1 MPTPATHVDRV
12 YELLRGDILAG
23 HFAPGERLK
32 FAELQTAYQASAG
45 TAREALTRL
54 AEQGLVVA
62 KPQSGYSVWPLSL
75 PDLQDLTALR
85 KDIEGLALT
94 YAMARADLAWH
105 AQLVGAHHVL
115 EQTPQFGSDPET
127 GAEQL
132 RDEWAIAH
140 KEFHRTLLAG
150 CGNRRLLDFS
160 TSLRTSIDLYLRWAC
175 PAGNEQA
182 RDVVGEH
189 REILDAVL
197 ARDEAGAL
205 SALSCHIQGTANLLL
220 SGFSSDGVYLLPTGA
235 ELPTP
240 RRHLAGRPAV
250 SSGADRT

>member
-1 MPTPATHVDRV
+1 MSAPTTHVDRV
-12 YELLRGDILAG
+12 YESLRGDILAG

-45 TAREALTRL
+45 TAREALTKL

-85 KDIEGLALT
+85 KDIEGLALG

-105 AQLVGAHHVL
+105 AQLLGAHHVL
-115 EQTPQFGSDPET
+115 EQTPQFENDPDT

-132 RDEWAIAH
+132 RDEWAAAH

-175 PAGNEQA
+175 PVGSEQA
-182 RDVVGEH
+182 RDVAGEH

-197 ARDEAGAL
+197 ARDEERAL
-205 SALSCHIQGTANLLL
+205 AALSCHIQGTADLLL
-220 SGFSSDGVYLLPTGA
+220 SGFSGDGVYLPPPGAGLPSA
-235 ELPTP
+235 
-240 RRHLAGRPAV
+240 RRELAGRAGASSRAV
-250 SSGADRT
+250 RT